1 MYSFTSPTPP
11 PHSPTRHSSPLVF
24 TLPGPSLSL
33 SFLSFHLTLF
43 SLHPLSSPHL
53 CFSSSPNPP
62 PIFPHPLTLLLLPF
76 LLLPFLLLPFL
87 LLPFLLLTSSVS
99 PSLYHPFPF
108 RLVLCFLSHPPF
120 PYPFLAFS
128 LFTSPQLKAAEAAL
142 AAKAAS
148 GDGASSQV
156 DTGAI
161 DELKRAFE
169 LVEVSSPGIS
179 DQLLSR
185 IFIHLQHR

>member
-76 LLLPFLLLPFL
+76 LLLPFLLLTSSVPSSSLSPSLFYL
-87 LLPFLLLTSSVS
+87 TLPFLTLFLLS
-99 PSLYHPFPF
+99 PS
-108 RLVLCFLSHPPF
+108 
-120 PYPFLAFS
+120 S
-128 LFTSPQLKAAEAAL
+128 L
-142 AAKAAS
+142 
-148 GDGASSQV
+148 
-156 DTGAI
+156 
-161 DELKRAFE
+161 
-169 LVEVSSPGIS
+169 
-179 DQLLSR
+179 LLSSR
-185 IFIHLQHR
+185 LQRQLWQRKLPVVMEPLHRWTQVPLMN